1 MANTYLETFIPSRRP
16 ILVPVLIVVPII
28 LIGLGVA
35 LFICCRK
42 KQRIRPRPRK
52 KKAAK
57 KIVVSTGPPTKAAT
71 KDDGQPVADG
81 DQPVADGDQ
90 PVTDGDLIVATP
102 VWTKLIDPGTGTPYY
117 QNSITGATQWDPP
130 PDFADD

>member
-1 MANTYLETFIPSRRP
+1 MANTYLETFIPPRRP
-16 ILVPVLIVVPII
+16 ILVPALIIVPII
-28 LIGLGVA
+28 LIGFGVA
-35 LFICCRK
+35 LFICCKK

-81 DQPVADGDQ
+81 DQPV
-90 PVTDGDLIVATP
+90 TDGDLPVATP

-117 QNSITGATQWDPP
+117 QNTTTGLTQWDPP
-130 PDFADD
+130 PDFADE